1 MIIDT
6 HVHLFPDKVAEKAIP
21 ILAAASHQVP
31 KTNGTVSDTLKK
43 MDEWGID
50 KIWGLAIAT
59 NAKQVHNVNTFIASV
74 RSDRIEPFGSL
85 YPYSENLMQDVQEV
99 IDLGFKGIKL
109 HPEYATFNPADERL
123 FPMYERLEKEGIIV
137 IFHAGHD
144 VAFPNTYF
152 AAPKNI
158 ATVAK
163 NFPKLKIIAAHLGG
177 YESGEE
183 IFESYKDLDN
193 IYIDTAIMSLAHPRD
208 MIEKIFNF
216 FPKDKILFATDCPW
230 SKPETELNIIDN
242 LNLDFATR
250 SQILYKNAL
259 SLIH

>member
-1 MIIDT
+1 MLIDT

-21 ILAAASHQVP
+21 ILAASSNLVP
-31 KTNGTVSDTLKK
+31 QTNGTVSDTLKK

-99 IDLGFKGIKL
+99 IDLGLKGIKL
-109 HPEYATFNPADERL
+109 HPEYAAFNPAEERL
-123 FPMYERLEKEGIIV
+123 FPMYERLEKEGMILV
-137 IFHAGHD
+137 FHAGHD
-144 VAFPNTYF
+144 VAFPNTYY

-158 ATVAK
+158 AVVAK
-163 NFPKLKIIAAHLGG
+163 NFPKLKIVAAHLGG
-177 YESGEE
+177 YESGDE
-183 IFESYKDLDN
+183 ILENYAGLDN
-193 IYIDTAIMSLAHPRD
+193 IYIDTAIMSLAHPID

-216 FPKDKILFATDCPW
+216 FPKNKILFASDCPW
-230 SKPETELNIIDN
+230 SNPLKEKNIIDT
-242 LNLDFATR
+242 LNLDSATR

-259 SLIH
+259 SLIR